1 MSAATAPLPRMLLAQ
16 VAAELRMRA
25 RVPAFSVTTLALPVV
40 FFTFFG
46 LPVAALRAADGSSIG
61 ARVLVSF
68 GAFAVGSVMVFS
80 FGAGVAGE
88 RALRTDVLMRATPLP
103 PAIHVL
109 AKLLTALVFALAAL
123 VLLIAFGTLVG
134 GVREPLGVWIDVVVR
149 LLAGS
154 LPFVGLGFW
163 IGYVSSPQAAP
174 AVANLIYLPLSFAS
188 GLFVPL
194 DQLPG
199 FIRTL
204 APFLPSYHY
213 ARLAWSAVAM
223 HPYDIGPSLVWVA
236 AYSLALFALALRA
249 YRREEQLK
257 FA

>member
-1 MSAATAPLPRMLLAQ
+1 MNTAPFLPMLRAQ

-25 RVPAFSVTTLALPVV
+25 RVPAFSFTTLLLPVV
-40 FFTFFG
+40 FFMFFG

-80 FGAGVAGE
+80 FGVGVANE
-88 RALRTDVLMRATPLP
+88 RALRIDTLMRATPLP
-103 PAIHVL
+103 PAVHLL
-109 AKLLTALVFALAAL
+109 AKLAAAMVFSLAAL
-123 VLLIAFGTLVG
+123 VLLIAFGTVVG
-134 GVREPLGVWIDVVVR
+134 GVRQPLAVWLDVMGR

-154 LPFVGLGFW
+154 LPFVALGFW

-174 AVANLIYLPLSFAS
+174 AVANLVYLPLSFAS

-199 FIRTL
+199 FIRAI
-204 APFLPSYHY
+204 APFLPTYHY
-213 ARLAWSAVAM
+213 ARLAWSAVAT
-223 HPYDIGPSLVWVA
+223 HPYDVGGSLLWLA
-236 AYSLALFALALRA
+236 AYTVALFALAVRA
-249 YRREEQLK
+249 YRREEQVK

>member
-1 MSAATAPLPRMLLAQ
+1 MLLAQ

-40 FFTFFG
+40 FFMFFG

-80 FGAGVAGE
+80 FGVGVAGE
-88 RALRTDVLMRATPLP
+88 RAMRTDVLMRATPLP
-103 PAIHVL
+103 PPIHVL

-123 VLLIAFGTLVG
+123 VLLIAFGTVVG
-134 GVREPLGVWIDVVVR
+134 GVREPPGVWIDVVVR

-213 ARLAWSAVAM
+213 ARLAWSAVAT
-223 HPYDIGPSLVWVA
+223 HPYDIGQSLVWVA
-236 AYSLALFALALRA
+236 AYSLALFALAIRA